1 MQKDLGTAVLL
12 SLRKYYTILQT
23 DLTRQGIVTRK
34 LFLESVTGSDVC
46 SQNLLSSIADYI
58 GARKHSVIESSKQ
71 RKKIEKNAELTPI
84 IQRLKRKNPEGT
96 KIVSVVWE
104 IKAVAFYESEELSDV
119 CKGHHNVFKV
129 KNEIGKYDCTIMLC
143 SSVIVNYI
151 LNNISLV
158 L

>member
-1 MQKDLGTAVLL
+1 MQKDLGKAVLE

-58 GARKHSVIESSKQ
+58 GARKHSVIESSKH
-71 RKKIEKNAELTPI
+71 REKIEKNAELTPI
-84 IQRLKRKNPEGT
+84 IKRLKRKNPEGT

-104 IKAVAFYESEELSDV
+104 IKAVAFYESAELSDV

-129 KNEIGKYDCTIMLC
+129 KNKNGKYNCTI
-143 SSVIVNYI
+143 I
-151 LNNISLV
+151 LMGTFLTFMDQ
-158 L
+158 